1 MAREYDIIPL
11 GNDAPEGIPIIYSVN
26 GTLDEG
32 EYPNISKTVGNR
44 VDINTWG
51 PFLFNSIV

>member
-1 MAREYDIIPL
+1 MASEYDII
-11 GNDAPEGIPIIYSVN
+11 APEGIPIIYSVN
-26 GTLDEG
+26 CTLDKG